1 MIEAVLFDMDGLLI
15 DSEREYDKAMKEAIT
30 RYGHRI
36 TDDFLISVRG
46 IPVKEFK
53 KRLKLEFGRD
63 FPVEKFRSDF
73 KSKVWENIRQYG
85 MPVKKGAHQLIQ
97 YLVANGIR
105 YSVATSN
112 DRAMALELLEAA
124 DLRGVFQ
131 YMVCGD
137 EVENGKP
144 FPDIYLK
151 AADLLGVNIK
161 NTLVLEDSYNGIRAG
176 YSAGARVI
184 MVPDL
189 VQPTDEIRQMTDY
202 VVNDLGKVISCI
214 SNF

>member
-63 FPVEKFRSDF
+63 FPVEKFRNDF

-85 MPVKKGAHQLIQ
+85 MPVKNGAHQLIQ

-124 DLRGVFQ
+124 DLRGAFQ

-161 NTLVLEDSYNGIRAG
+161 NALVLEDSYNGIRAG